1 MGQKGGKGQGLDTK
15 KKHVNKEH
23 VFNEYNVNMVMDF
36 NGLQC
41 YYTNADSLPNKLGEL
56 KTRIQ
61 ERDKKYDLIAI
72 TEIYPKNCRYLPGK
86 AELQLEGF
94 DLLMGESKMKSTR
107 GTAMYINKDL
117 NAEEVKFEDNFEES
131 IWVNIKLNGKDK
143 MLVGCLYN
151 SPSSNTENLEEL
163 NKLIIEVSKMKE
175 FSHLLITGDFNF
187 PKIVWKTWTS
197 KGENGGEKFLESIRE
212 SYLIQHVT
220 EVTRV
225 RDNSEP
231 SILDLIL
238 TNEENMIDEII
249 YSSPLGSSDHCGL
262 EFVFKCYYE
271 LKENKSERWNYFKG
285 DYDNMKNELNQD

>member
-1 MGQKGGKGQGLDTK
+1 
-15 KKHVNKEH
+15 
-23 VFNEYNVNMVMDF
+23 
-36 NGLQC
+36 
-41 YYTNADSLPNKLGEL
+41 
-56 KTRIQ
+56 
-61 ERDKKYDLIAI
+61 
-72 TEIYPKNCRYLPGK
+72 
-86 AELQLEGF
+86 
-94 DLLMGESKMKSTR
+94 
-107 GTAMYINKDL
+107 MYINKDL
-117 NAEEVKFEDNFEES
+117 NVEEVKFESNFEES

-143 MLVGCLYN
+143 MLVGCLYK

-175 FSHLLITGDFNF
+175 FSHLLITGDCNL
-187 PKIVWKTWTS
+187 PKLDWNTWTS
-197 KGENGGEKFLESIRE
+197 RGEHGGEKFLESIRE

-285 DYDNMKNELNQD
+285 DYDHMKNELNQDWDNLLNRKSTSQQLEIFMNIKRS